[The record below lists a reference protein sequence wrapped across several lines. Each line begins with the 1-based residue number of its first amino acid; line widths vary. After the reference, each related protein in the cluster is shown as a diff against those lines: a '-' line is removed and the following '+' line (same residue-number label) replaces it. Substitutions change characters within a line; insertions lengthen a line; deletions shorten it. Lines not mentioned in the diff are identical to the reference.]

1 MEEVL
6 FTSYSY
12 YIVYIQHTTITK
24 GKMYTRL
31 GEHLQLICQVFGAV
45 FLRNMWFILR
55 IVQTVEVFTAQVL
68 GAFDDTARNGQLDVH
83 RAPL

>member
-12 YIVYIQHTTITK
+12 YIVYIQHTSITK

-45 FLRNMWFILR
+45 FLRNM
-55 IVQTVEVFTAQVL
+55 
-68 GAFDDTARNGQLDVH
+68 
-83 RAPL
+83 